1 MQQDTNGG
9 PDELEMYDS
18 ILTDLLNDPIAIA
31 EADAWNSGSFE
42 SSTYE
47 EAESAL
53 ADLAGVDPSGLIGTE
68 VLARLYRVAKVF
80 AGARLRRLEDVADQK
95 VALELERQ
103 DEYAD
108 RKLME
113 LD

>member
-1 MQQDTNGG
+1 MNTA
-9 PDELEMYDS
+9 PIDENEMFDAM
-18 ILTDLLNDPIAIA
+18 LNDLLNDPLAIA
-31 EADAWNSGSFE
+31 EADAWNSGSFD

-53 ADLAGVDPSGLIGTE
+53 ADLAGVDPSDLLGTE

-80 AGARLRRLEDVADQK
+80 AGARLRRLEEVADLA
-95 VALELERQ
+95 VTLELERQ

-108 RKLME
+108 SKLME

>member
-1 MQQDTNGG
+1 MNTTTI
-9 PDELEMYDS
+9 DENELYEA
-18 ILTDLLNDPIAIA
+18 ILTDLLNDPVAIA
-31 EADAWNSGSFE
+31 EADEWNSGSFE
-42 SSTYE
+42 SSTYD

-53 ADLAGVDPSGLIGTE
+53 ADLAAVEPSDLLGTE

-95 VALELERQ
+95 VALELERL

-108 RKLME
+108 RRLME